1 MRTALQTFASII
13 VALMLSVVLALPASA
28 AQVITYQ
35 GNTSAATPNRIGL
48 DVLKRDDGRRFLQ
61 KLRVRYTL
69 TCEDASTYTSGVT
82 IHWSRGPRLSETGEF
97 SWDYPYASDTEPSS
111 WYFAVEG
118 AIGFRNAS
126 GSVTTADA
134 VLTDDFI
141 DAQIC
146 TTGDL
151 TWTAERTDT
160 RPARLTAATT
170 PHGTGFTKIRVSG
183 GVAEVVKVIEP

>member
-1 MRTALQTFASII
+1 MRTARQTFASII

-28 AQVITYQ
+28 AQFITYE

-48 DVLKRDDGRRFLQ
+48 GVLKRDDGRRFLQ
-61 KLRVRYTL
+61 RLRIRYTL

-82 IHWSRGPRLSETGEF
+82 IHWGRGVRLGEAGEF
-97 SWDYPYASDTEPSS
+97 SWEYPPDGEGQPSS
-111 WYFAVEG
+111 WHFAVEG

-126 GSVTTADA
+126 GNVTSADA
-134 VLTDDFI
+134 VLTGDHT

-160 RPARLTAATT
+160 RPARLTDGTT
-170 PHGTGFTKIRVSG
+170 AHGTGFTKIRVSG
-183 GVAEVVKVIEP
+183 GVAEVVR